1 VSGSASGSA
10 GADGSTGAVG
20 AGRRAGTGRRPRI
33 TARAAVLALV
43 FCSLIA
49 VLAYPTRQFIGQR
62 AQIAQQ
68 QAAARQARIQ
78 VEQLRQEKARWQDP
92 AYVEAQARERLHY
105 GFPGETPFS
114 SVDPDPGAGSGAG
127 SPASAAPQPGAVT
140 QPWYDNMF
148 ESLNRADSAPH

>member
-1 VSGSASGSA
+1 MSGSSVSA
-10 GADGSTGAVG
+10 GG
-20 AGRRAGTGRRPRI
+20 GRTAPTRGPRL

-49 VLAYPTRQFIGQR
+49 VLAYPTRQFIAQR

-68 QAAARQARIQ
+68 QAAARQARAQ
-78 VEQLRQEKARWQDP
+78 VELLRQEQARWQDP
-92 AYVEAQARERLHY
+92 AYIEAQARERLHY

-114 SVDPDPGAGSGAG
+114 SVDPNPGAASGAG
-127 SPASAAPQPGAVT
+127 PSASAAPQSGAVS

-148 ESLNRADSAPH
+148 ESLNRADADLR

>member
-1 VSGSASGSA
+1 VTTVSGSEG
-10 GADGSTGAVG
+10 GV
-20 AGRRAGTGRRPRI
+20 RAATGRRSRL
-33 TARAAVLALV
+33 TGRAAVLALV

-105 GFPGETPFS
+105 GFPGETQFS
-114 SVDPDPGAGSGAG
+114 AVDPSPSAG
-127 SPASAAPQPGAVT
+127 ASAAAASGVPQSGAVT
-140 QPWYDNMF
+140 QPWYDNMV
-148 ESLNRADSAPH
+148 ESLNRADAAQHGTPGAGRH

>member
-1 VSGSASGSA
+1 MGGSSGS
-10 GADGSTGAVG
+10 
-20 AGRRAGTGRRPRI
+20 GRKAATGRRPRI

-49 VLAYPTRQFIGQR
+49 VLAYPTRQFIAQR

-68 QAAARQARIQ
+68 QAAAQQAQAQ
-78 VEQLRQEKARWQDP
+78 VAELRRERARWQDP

-114 SVDPDPGAGSGAG
+114 SVDPGPGADSADATAGPAQQSGAV
-127 SPASAAPQPGAVT
+127 S

-148 ESLNRADSAPH
+148 ESLNRADSALH

>member
-1 VSGSASGSA
+1 MGGSSG
-10 GADGSTGAVG
+10 GARGGKAAT
-20 AGRRAGTGRRPRI
+20 RRGPRL

-43 FCSLIA
+43 FCALVA
-49 VLAYPTRQFIGQR
+49 VLAYPTRQFIAQR

-68 QAAARQARIQ
+68 QLAARQAQAQ
-78 VEQLRQEKARWQDP
+78 VEQLRQVKARWQDP

-114 SVDPDPGAGSGAG
+114 SVDPNPGAASGAG
-127 SPASAAPQPGAVT
+127 PSASAAPQSGAVS

-148 ESLNRADSAPH
+148 ESLNRADADLR

>member
-1 VSGSASGSA
+1 MSGSA
-10 GADGSTGAVG
+10 GSAGGVRAVS
-20 AGRRAGTGRRPRI
+20 GRRPRL

-49 VLAYPTRQFIGQR
+49 VLAYPTRQFIAQR

-68 QAAARQARIQ
+68 QAAARQARAQ
-78 VEQLRQEKARWQDP
+78 VELLRQEQARWQDP
-92 AYVEAQARERLHY
+92 AYIEAQARERLHY

-114 SVDPDPGAGSGAG
+114 SVDPNPSAAAGPS
-127 SPASAAPQPGAVT
+127 ASAVPQSGAVT

-148 ESLNRADSAPH
+148 ESLNRADAAPH